1 MTCVSGL
8 DQVRR
13 GGRNSDTMHNT
24 RVFLNRVCLQG
35 LHVRFIVGLRVR
47 FIVVPSSS
55 FVFTSASLLVFT
67 SASLSSRLHPLSR
80 RSTLSLLASCRWSP
94 SHTLQFSFTLYQVH
108 CPFVCC
114 CFIAS
119 QLHATAVIRH
129 THIHTHIHTQKSHT
143 HIRRLSPPT

>member
-67 SASLSSRLHPLSR
+67 SASLSSHLHPLSR

-108 CPFVCC
+108 CPHNEP
-114 CFIAS
+114 S
-119 QLHATAVIRH
+119 
-129 THIHTHIHTQKSHT
+129 SHSRCRCVDV
-143 HIRRLSPPT
+143 HLDVHGGMPTLPCSSVPTFKP